1 MNTISASPDNADG
14 SDWQRFMNLLKG
26 DPKIKTEAQPHYGRW
41 ASDWLKAGGRA
52 SESAT
57 RDYFD
62 SLGRRRN
69 LKDWQFGQA
78 VFAVE
83 LWTKKVAQL
92 KWAHSFDWS
101 GLAAQAVELEDT
113 HRTLYRETQA
123 VSSRTPN
130 NQLRVPGPSSRDRIP
145 APGEK
150 EAIAELYIESQKAI
164 RLAGLA
170 VATEKT
176 YLPWI
181 VRFCR
186 FRMRRL
192 EQGIREFNP
201 ESLSL
206 YLEYLALEKQVAP
219 STQKQALNALVL
231 LGKKVY
237 GVEEF
242 ELDFKPAWKGHRR
255 PPTIMTREEVKQVI
269 GFLDDPW
276 KLISQILYGSGLR
289 QSEGLRLRVKDID
302 FGQGT
307 IAVHD
312 GKGGKHRTVPL
323 PKALEQ
329 RLQDHL
335 QVVREKHLADLA
347 IGLGEAHLAKS
358 LRRKYPSAAKEWP
371 WQFVFSSAKLCAHP
385 RTGHVARYHL
395 HEKSLQRQF
404 KAATRRATLPKRVT
418 CHTLRHSFA
427 THLLESGI
435 DIRTVQDL
443 MGHADVSTTMIYLH
457 VMKRPGAGAP
467 SPLDLF

>member
-1 MNTISASPDNADG
+1 MNTIGASSDNADS
-14 SDWQRFMNLLKG
+14 SDWQRFMDLLEG
-26 DPKIKTEAQPHYGRW
+26 DSKIKTEAQPHYGRW
-41 ASDWLKAGGRA
+41 ASDWLKAGGKA

-62 SLGRRRN
+62 ELGRRRN
-69 LKDWQFGQA
+69 LKDWQKDRGTEVFWTERSVARRARRRAEPPSQYIQA

-83 LWTKKVAQL
+83 LWAKKVTQL

-123 VSSRTPN
+123 VSSRTTK
-130 NQLRVPGPSSRDRIP
+130 NQLRVPGPSSRDRIT

-150 EAIAELYIESQKAI
+150 EAIAELYMESQKAI

-170 VATEKT
+170 VATEKA
-176 YLPWI
+176 YLLWI
-181 VRFCR
+181 VRFSK
-186 FRMRRL
+186 FRIRRL
-192 EQGIREFNP
+192 EQGIREFEP

-231 LGKKVY
+231 LGKKVH
-237 GVEEF
+237 GVKEF

-255 PPTIMTREEVKQVI
+255 PPTIMTREEVKRVI
-269 GFLDDPW
+269 GFLNDPW

-312 GKGGKHRTVPL
+312 GKGGKHRMVPL

-329 RLQDHL
+329 RLQEHL
-335 QVVREKHLADLA
+335 QVIREKHLADLA
-347 IGLGEAHLAKS
+347 IGVGEVHLTES
-358 LRRKYPSAAKEWP
+358 LRRKYPNAAKEWP
-371 WQFVFSSAKLCAHP
+371 WQKDRGTEVFWTERSEARRARCWVEASSQFVFSHRPNS
-385 RTGHVARYHL
+385 V
-395 HEKSLQRQF
+395 S
-404 KAATRRATLPKRVT
+404 
-418 CHTLRHSFA
+418 
-427 THLLESGI
+427 
-435 DIRTVQDL
+435 IREQNMWLVITYTKIL
-443 MGHADVSTTMIYLH
+443 WEG
-457 VMKRPGAGAP
+457 R
-467 SPLDLF
+467 